1 MTTTVNPKT
10 FNSIAAALEK
20 TRATDARIRN
30 IVAKNPAVRPRQI
43 STKAHIWPPRL
54 VERMGLN
61 TGTSAETENRGRAAS
76 NPLDSTLEAEAEI
89 INLIEQER
97 EAWDEA
103 RDAAGKELGRHKRAV
118 ADAEQA
124 REDAD
129 TKLTAGLAALADKH
143 PDFNRTQLAKA
154 CGIHRSVIFTKL
166 ASIKSGDTS
175 VDADAL
181 NDEEVTEDTV
191 KRLFSEIAKARLA
204 VTKTRQDRKDVLRQI
219 DDAAERK
226 LSVPYLAESAGLHRT
241 WTLRYLGPRSEH
253 GAVSEAA

>member
-1 MTTTVNPKT
+1 MTTAVNPKT
-10 FNSIAAALEK
+10 LNSIAAALEK
-20 TRATDARIRN
+20 TRTTDARIRE
-30 IVAKNPAVRPRQI
+30 IVAQNPAVRPRQI
-43 STKAHIWPPRL
+43 SAKAHIWPPRL
-54 VERMGLN
+54 LERMGLDSE
-61 TGTSAETENRGRAAS
+61 TPAETETRGRAAS
-76 NPLDSTLEAEAEI
+76 NPLDSTVEAETEI
-89 INLIEQER
+89 IKLIEQER
-97 EAWDEA
+97 ETWDEA
-103 RDAAGKELGRHKRAV
+103 RDAAGKELDRHKRAV
-118 ADAEQA
+118 ANAEQA

-129 TKLTAGLAALADKH
+129 VKLTAGLAALVDTH

-166 ASIKSGDTS
+166 AAIKSGDAD

-181 NDEEVTEDTV
+181 NGEEVTEDTV
-191 KRLFSEIAKARLA
+191 KRLFAEIAKARVA

-253 GAVSEAA
+253 GTVSEAA